1 MQIFRG
7 FLLLGIAIGLS
18 NSIIAQENEADELI
32 VVKAKH
38 IHTRGP
44 CIPIGGGLA
53 MPIIDA
59 FQVLEIVKGSLPKSV
74 TTIQV
79 RALSGNL
86 PNVKKGEVNVLRLTR
101 SADSKSQLEDRAKD
115 GYTWLWVNAGELKV
129 EAAPK

>member
-1 MQIFRG
+1 MQILRS
-7 FLLLGIAIGLS
+7 FLLLGIGMGLS
-18 NSIIAQENEADELI
+18 GSLLAQANSVDGPI

-38 IHTRGP
+38 FHTSGP
-44 CIPIGGGLA
+44 CIPIGGSLA

-59 FQVLEIVKGSLPKSV
+59 FQVLKVVKGSLPKSV

-79 RALSGNL
+79 RALSGTL

-101 SADSKSQLEDRAKD
+101 SADTKSQLEDRAKD

-129 EAAPK
+129 EETSK